1 VIAFLDCS
9 TGASGDK
16 LLGALV
22 DAGFDLGSLR
32 SALASVDLGSVTV
45 ASERVRRRGVSGV
58 AISVAEDGAP
68 RRTWRDL
75 ALAIERAAVPP
86 TVAEGALRALREL
99 AEAEARVHSVALDD
113 VHFHEIGAA
122 DTIADIL
129 GVALGLHELGIDE
142 LACERVAVGSG
153 NVATEHGTLPV
164 PAPATALLL
173 EGVPIETGPCESELT
188 TPTGAAL
195 LRAFVTRWGPMTPMT
210 VRRVG
215 CGAGARDLPVANVA
229 RVLVGEPIPAEAG
242 DEPVTLMETNL
253 DHLTPEQLAYAAE
266 RLLDAGAL
274 DVWQTPIVMKK
285 GRPGVLLSV
294 LSTHA
299 EAGALAQRLLLETG
313 SLGVRMRALDRT
325 TLAREVASADTSMGS
340 ARFKIATLPD
350 GSRVARVEYEDATRV
365 ARERDEPLA
374 EVMRALETEA
384 AASLGAE
391 PNSVRQDPPG

>member
-1 VIAFLDCS
+1 
-9 TGASGDK
+9 
-16 LLGALV
+16 
-22 DAGFDLGSLR
+22 
-32 SALASVDLGSVTV
+32 
-45 ASERVRRRGVSGV
+45 
-58 AISVAEDGAP
+58 
-68 RRTWRDL
+68 
-75 ALAIERAAVPP
+75 
-86 TVAEGALRALREL
+86 
-99 AEAEARVHSVALDD
+99 
-113 VHFHEIGAA
+113 
-122 DTIADIL
+122 
-129 GVALGLHELGIDE
+129 
-142 LACERVAVGSG
+142 
-153 NVATEHGTLPV
+153 
-164 PAPATALLL
+164 
-173 EGVPIETGPCESELT
+173 
-188 TPTGAAL
+188 
-195 LRAFVTRWGPMTPMT
+195 
-210 VRRVG
+210 
-215 CGAGARDLPVANVA
+215 
-229 RVLVGEPIPAEAG
+229 
-242 DEPVTLMETNL
+242 METNL